1 MAFSAASQDRVV
13 SEMNITPLVDV
24 MLVLLVIFMVSA
36 PLMTRE
42 VTAQLPQTADSFAPI
57 KPPQLHLEVADDG
70 SYRLDGRP
78 MNLSELG
85 VRLQESVITDPR
97 TVLDVHATSGADYQY
112 VVSALAEARN
122 QGVSNLSI
130 GR

>member
-1 MAFSAASQDRVV
+1 MS
-13 SEMNITPLVDV
+13 
-24 MLVLLVIFMVSA
+24 
-36 PLMTRE
+36 
-42 VTAQLPQTADSFAPI
+42 
-57 KPPQLHLEVADDG
+57 
-70 SYRLDGRP
+70 
-78 MNLSELG
+78 LSELG